1 VPSTIWGGSIS
12 FGLVSV
18 PVKLTPATRSKDVS
32 FNQLEAETGSRIRL
46 RRVSEQTGEEVPMDQ
61 IVKGY
66 EIAKGRYV
74 VVEKDELDAI
84 APKAT
89 RNIEIEDFVDLDE
102 IDPIYF
108 VSPYYVLPD
117 KSAAKPYR
125 LLLEAMQ
132 ELRKVAIGRV
142 VMRGKEHLVA
152 IRPMGDLLCVETMR
166 YADEVIPI
174 EEVGGAPDA
183 DLSEKELA
191 MARQLVESLAEDFD
205 AEKYEN
211 EYREQLMDLIERKSA
226 GEEIVAEPE
235 SEEPAKVLDLMAAL
249 EASLQRSGNAD
260 ALADKASTEQPAEKT
275 VKKTTKQAPV
285 RKTAAKKSATAS
297 TAKTAAKTAAKK
309 TPAAKKR
316 RSA

>member
-1 VPSTIWGGSIS
+1 MPSTIWGGSIS

-18 PVKLTPATRSKDVS
+18 PVKLTPATTSRDVS
-32 FNQLEAETGSRIRL
+32 FNQLEAESGARIRY
-46 RRVSEQTGEEVPMDQ
+46 RRVSEQSGEEVPTDQ

-66 EIAKGRYV
+66 EISKGRYV

-174 EEVGGAPDA
+174 EDVGGAPEA

-211 EYREQLMDLIERKSA
+211 EYREQLMDLIERKAA
-226 GEEIVAEPE
+226 GEEVVAEPE
-235 SEEPAKVLDLMAAL
+235 TEEPAKVLDLMAAL
-249 EASLQRSGNAD
+249 EASLQRSGNAG
-260 ALADKASTEQPAEKT
+260 ALPDTGTSKASTSKAGTSRADPSTEKAPAKEP
-275 VKKTTKQAPV
+275 TTKKAP
-285 RKTAAKKSATAS
+285 AKK
-297 TAKTAAKTAAKK
+297 
-309 TPAAKKR
+309 PAAKKAAPAKKK

>member
-1 VPSTIWGGSIS
+1 MPSTIWGGSIS

-117 KSAAKPYR
+117 AAAVKPYR

-166 YADEVIPI
+166 YADEVIPVS
-174 EEVGGAPDA
+174 ELGGAPEA
-183 DLSEKELA
+183 DLTEKELT

-211 EYREQLMDLIERKSA
+211 EYREQLMGLIERKAA
-226 GEEIVAEPE
+226 GEEVIAEPA

-249 EASLQRSGNAD
+249 EASLQRSGNSG
-260 ALADKASTEQPAEKT
+260 ALPDTAPAKAVAAQTAATKKKAAAEN
-275 VKKTTKQAPV
+275 A
-285 RKTAAKKSATAS
+285 AAKKAVAKKS
-297 TAKTAAKTAAKK
+297 TAKKATPAKK
-309 TPAAKKR
+309 K

>member
-1 VPSTIWGGSIS
+1 MPSTIWGGSIS

-18 PVKLTPATRSKDVS
+18 PVKLTPATRSRDVS
-32 FNQLEAETGSRIRL
+32 FNQLEAESGARIRY
-46 RRVSEQTGEEVPMDQ
+46 RRVSEQSGEEVPAEQ

-74 VVEKDELDAI
+74 IVEKDELDAI
-84 APKAT
+84 APKTT
-89 RNIEIEDFVDLDE
+89 RTIEIEDFVNLDD

-117 KSAAKPYR
+117 KDAVKPYR

-132 ELRKVAIGRV
+132 KLRKVAIGRV

-166 YADEVIPI
+166 YADEVIPVA
-174 EEVGGAPDA
+174 ELGGAPEA
-183 DLSEKELA
+183 DLSDKELA

-211 EYREQLMDLIERKSA
+211 DYRAQLMDLIERKAA
-226 GEEIVAEPE
+226 GEAVLTAPE
-235 SEEPAKVLDLMAAL
+235 TEAPTKVLDLMAAL
-249 EASLQRSGNAD
+249 EASLARS
-260 ALADKASTEQPAEKT
+260 TPAEPT
-275 VKKTTKQAPV
+275 ARTK
-285 RKTAAKKSATAS
+285 
-297 TAKTAAKTAAKK
+297 
-309 TPAAKKR
+309 KKR
-316 RSA
+316 SA